1 MKMHQKRPE
10 GALKIF
16 VYNPGALRRFCTA
29 PIAASSLRWSP
40 NKAQQATSVRKG
52 KNMEEWINKRSEKYK
67 EHDNKMLKR
76 RKVRVEKHYSKTEN
90 IGCLL

>member
-1 MKMHQKRPE
+1 MQQKRPE

-16 VYNPGALRRFCTA
+16 VRNAGALRRFCTA
-29 PIAASSLRWSP
+29 PIAASSLLWLP
-40 NKAQQATSVRKG
+40 NKAQQAISVRKG
-52 KNMEEWINKRSEKYK
+52 KNMEEWINKRSEKYR
-67 EHDNKMLKR
+67 EHKMPKC